1 LVKIQHL
8 VAEINQLLGKTINRH
23 FRIKETLLG
32 DNPNLVEVF
41 KILQADLGNKIINLE
56 DKKILIIKDQIHTN
70 KKIVTVKYLINSEI
84 QFRALL

>member
-1 LVKIQHL
+1 M
-8 VAEINQLLGKTINRH
+8 A
-23 FRIKETLLG
+23 

-84 QFRALL
+84 QFRAFL